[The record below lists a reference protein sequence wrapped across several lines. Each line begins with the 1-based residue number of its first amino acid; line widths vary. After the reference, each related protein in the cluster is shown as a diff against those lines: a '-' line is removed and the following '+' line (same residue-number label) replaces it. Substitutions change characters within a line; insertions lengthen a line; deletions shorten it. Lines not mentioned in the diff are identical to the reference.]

1 MKQPSWFLRMVDNNE
16 YSLPRLPVPQL
27 NNTFE
32 KYLKSVQPLVT
43 PAEYKEHQ
51 KLVEDFG
58 LGKNRSIAR
67 TLQDELIKEEFKNAM
82 GRAYPYSY
90 IEAWWDKM
98 YLGGRYPNPINVN
111 PGYGLIDEAP
121 GSVLADPLVRTST
134 FVVSL
139 MKWFEKMKLGHLEQD
154 PKQCMSSMAKHEIVL
169 VGGSTRIPKIHQ
181 LIKDFFNGKE
191 PSRGINPDE
200 AVAYGAA
207 VQGGILAGESDETNK
222 DILLLDVA
230 PLSLGIETVGGV
242 MTKII
247 NRNTVVPTKKS
258 QTN

>member
-154 PKQCMSSMAKHEIVL
+154 PKQCMSSMAKQLGTAKIPQKDCDVLKFHPTSTHIVVL
-169 VGGSTRIPKIHQ
+169 HKNAFYKVQVLQGHH
-181 LIKDFFNGKE
+181 
-191 PSRGINPDE
+191 INKTWLTSVRSARAEGP
-200 AVAYGAA
+200 
-207 VQGGILAGESDETNK
+207 
-222 DILLLDVA
+222 
-230 PLSLGIETVGGV
+230 
-242 MTKII
+242 
-247 NRNTVVPTKKS
+247 PT
-258 QTN
+258 

>member
-1 MKQPSWFLRMVDNNE
+1 MVDNNE

-98 YLGGRYPNPINVN
+98 YLGGRYPNPIKRNWR
-111 PGYGLIDEAP
+111 
-121 GSVLADPLVRTST
+121 GSSSRNR
-134 FVVSL
+134 
-139 MKWFEKMKLGHLEQD
+139 KMHR
-154 PKQCMSSMAKHEIVL
+154 MSQS
-169 VGGSTRIPKIHQ
+169 
-181 LIKDFFNGKE
+181 
-191 PSRGINPDE
+191 
-200 AVAYGAA
+200 
-207 VQGGILAGESDETNK
+207 
-222 DILLLDVA
+222 
-230 PLSLGIETVGGV
+230 
-242 MTKII
+242 
-247 NRNTVVPTKKS
+247 
-258 QTN
+258 